1 MESPTPFFFS
11 NVVMQWLESSLDYG
25 ITENEFWEMTL
36 AELIRAIESKKRIH
50 KEQLREK
57 AAQDYILGDL
67 IGKSIARIYNS
78 SATYPQIYE
87 VYKDLF
93 DSEELKEQR
102 QEQLDTLSALR
113 FRQFANHFNKNFNGE
128 VAKS

>member
-11 NVVMQWLESSLDYG
+11 DVVMRWLESSLDYG

-57 AAQDYILGDL
+57 AVQDYILGDL

-93 DSEELKEQR
+93 DSEELEEQR

>member
-1 MESPTPFFFS
+1 MKSPTPFFFS
-11 NVVMQWLESSLDYG
+11 DVVMRWLESSLDYG

-57 AAQDYILGDL
+57 AVQDYILGDL

-102 QEQLDTLSALR
+102 QEKLDTLSALR